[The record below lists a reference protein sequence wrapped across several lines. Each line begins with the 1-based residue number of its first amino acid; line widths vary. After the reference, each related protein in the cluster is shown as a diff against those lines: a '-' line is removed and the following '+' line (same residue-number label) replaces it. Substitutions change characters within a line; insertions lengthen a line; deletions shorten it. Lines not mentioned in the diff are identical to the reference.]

1 MNSAAPVALRVTA
14 ASHRGHV
21 RERNEDALGVQGWTT
36 QRGDGRT
43 VQLRVRAEPSVTCI
57 VADGLGGHAAG
68 HVASRLAAE
77 TISGELHG
85 NSSDH
90 VRDSFLAA
98 HERIRAAADAS
109 GQTGMGTTA
118 VALCLTADSL
128 VIANVGDS
136 RLYELADGL
145 IRLSHDDN
153 PQLPPERAGAPVHTL
168 TQALGLERTPAVHL
182 DRIQTEVGLR
192 FVLCT
197 DGLTDLFDDGYLSDV
212 CAGSGHD
219 DVLVGQ
225 LITAALAAGAPDNVT
240 VAIAEVE
247 QVGAAFLPPTVRTGR
262 AMHPR

>member
-1 MNSAAPVALRVTA
+1 MSVAAPVALRVTA

-36 QRGDGRT
+36 QRGDGRPAR
-43 VQLRVRAEPSVTCI
+43 LRVAADPSVTCV

-85 NSSDH
+85 NASDH
-90 VRDSFLAA
+90 VREIFLAA

-109 GQTGMGTTA
+109 AQSGMGTTA
-118 VALCLTADSL
+118 VALALTADSL

-136 RLYELADGL
+136 RLYELSDGL
-145 IRLSHDDN
+145 IRLSHDDK
-153 PQLPPERAGAPVHTL
+153 PELPPDRPQVPVHTL
-168 TQALGLERTPAVHL
+168 TQALGLERAPAVHL
-182 DRIQTEVGLR
+182 DRLQTEVGLR

-197 DGLTDLFDDGYLSDV
+197 DGLTDLFDDADLSEM
-212 CAGSGHD
+212 CSEPGND
-219 DVLVGQ
+219 DALVGR
-225 LITAALAAGAPDNVT
+225 LIAAALTAGAPDNVT

-247 QVGAAFLPPTVRTGR
+247 KVGAPFLAPTINTGR
-262 AMHPR
+262 ATRPR

>member
-1 MNSAAPVALRVTA
+1 MSSAVALRVTA

-36 QRGDGRT
+36 QRGDGRP
-43 VQLRVRAEPSVTCI
+43 VQLRVPVEPSATCV
-57 VADGLGGHAAG
+57 VADGLGGHTAG

-90 VRDSFLAA
+90 VRETFLSA
-98 HERIRAAADAS
+98 HERIRTAADVSAL
-109 GQTGMGTTA
+109 TGMGTTA
-118 VALCLTADSL
+118 VALCLTTDSL

-145 IRLSHDDN
+145 IRLSHDDS
-153 PQLPPERAGAPVHTL
+153 PALPPERAGAPVHAL
-168 TQALGLERTPAVHL
+168 TQALGLEREPDVHL
-182 DRIQTEVGLR
+182 DRLQTEAGLR

-197 DGLTDLFDDGYLSDV
+197 DGLTDLFDDGYLGEV
-212 CAGSGHD
+212 CRGASGD
-219 DVLVGQ
+219 DVIVAR
-225 LITAALAAGAPDNVT
+225 LIAAALAAGAPDNVT

-247 QVGAAFLPPTVRTGR
+247 EVTATFLPQTVRTGR